1 MDQHASDPKA
11 ANDSGQPGEHLTGTV
26 ERITYHNEDN
36 GFSVLKI
43 RTSESREPATVVGII
58 PAVSS
63 GEIVECRGNW
73 QNNRT
78 HGLQFKAEEI
88 VVVPPNTAEG
98 IEKFLASGMVRGIG
112 SFYSKQLVKK
122 FGTGVLDILDND
134 PEKLLDIPG
143 IGKKRLD
150 IITTSWNEQKTVR
163 DIMVF
168 LQSHG
173 VGIARASRIFKTYR
187 EEAISKVTENPY
199 RLSLDIDGIGF
210 LTADTIASKLG
221 IAHDSLIRAEA
232 GVRHVLQE
240 LAAKGH
246 CAVPKPRLVSEATAI
261 LDIAGPVMEEAIAK
275 ETGSCNLMRE
285 IVGED
290 EMYYLAPLHR
300 AEERTAASL
309 AVLLQG
315 APPWK
320 GIDREKAILQVE
332 KETGLSLS
340 ASQKKALATV
350 LTSKAAVITGGP
362 GVGKTTLV
370 NAILRIIRN
379 KITNIAL
386 CAPTGRAAKRLS
398 ESTGMEARTIH
409 RLLEFDPVSGGF
421 KHGPGNPIKADLIVV
436 DETSMV
442 DIVLMSRLLSA
453 LPAKAGLLLVGDA
466 DQLPSV
472 GPGAVLT
479 DIIRSGV
486 MPVIT
491 LTEIFRQAAE
501 SQIIVNAHRINRGD
515 LPLNTETGNLSDFY
529 VVEATSPE
537 EIHRKLMQMVTSRI
551 PERFNLHP
559 VRDIQVL
566 TPMNRGG
573 LGSRALNAELQKAL
587 NGSAEPKISR
597 FGTTFSSGD
606 KVLQMVNNYD
616 KEVFNGD
623 IGTITSIDTE
633 ESELVVDFER
643 RPVRY
648 GFGELDE
655 ISLAYATS
663 IHKSQ
668 GSEYPAVVIPLGMQ
682 HFTLLERN
690 LIYTAVTRG
699 KKLVVIITQPKAL
712 AIAVGNR
719 KAGSR
724 MTTLASRLAE
734 ACSDSAGKR

>member
-1 MDQHASDPKA
+1 MDRHASDPKDS
-11 ANDSGQPGEHLTGTV
+11 NDSGQQGEHLTGTV
-26 ERITYHNEDN
+26 ERITYHNEEN

-43 RTSESREPATVVGII
+43 RISESREPATVVGII
-58 PAVSS
+58 PAVAS

-88 VVVPPNTAEG
+88 LVVPPNTADG
-98 IEKFLASGMVRGIG
+98 IEKYLASGMVRGIG

-143 IGKKRLD
+143 IGRKRLE
-150 IITTSWNEQKTVR
+150 IITASWNEQKTVR

-187 EEAISKVTENPY
+187 EEAISKVSENPY

-246 CAVPKPRLVSEATAI
+246 CAVPKPLLVSEAAAI
-261 LDIAGPVMEEAIAK
+261 LAIAGPVIEEAISK
-275 ETGSCNLMRE
+275 ETGNCNLVRE

-290 EMYYLAPLHR
+290 QIYYLAPLHR
-300 AEERTAASL
+300 AEERTSL
-309 AVLLQG
+309 YLADLLQG
-315 APPWK
+315 DPPWK
-320 GIDREKAILQVE
+320 DIEREKAIRQVE
-332 KETGLSLS
+332 KETGLCLS
-340 ASQKKALATV
+340 VSQKKALATV

-370 NAILRIIRN
+370 NAILRIIGN

-398 ESTGMEARTIH
+398 ESTGMEASTMH
-409 RLLEFDPVSGGF
+409 RLLEFDPVSGSF
-421 KHGPGNPIKADLIVV
+421 KHGPGNPIEADLIVV

-442 DIVLMSRLLSA
+442 DIVLMSRLVSA
-453 LPAKAGLLLVGDA
+453 LSAKAGLLLVGDA

-529 VVEATSPE
+529 VVEASSPE

-623 IGTITSIDTE
+623 IGTIASIDTQ

-648 GFGELDE
+648 EFGELDE
-655 ISLAYATS
+655 LSLAYATS

-668 GSEYPAVVIPLGMQ
+668 GSEYPAVVIPLGLQ

-699 KKLVVIITQPKAL
+699 KKLVVIIAQPKAL

-719 KAGSR
+719 KADSR

-734 ACSDSAGKR
+734 ACGDSAGKR